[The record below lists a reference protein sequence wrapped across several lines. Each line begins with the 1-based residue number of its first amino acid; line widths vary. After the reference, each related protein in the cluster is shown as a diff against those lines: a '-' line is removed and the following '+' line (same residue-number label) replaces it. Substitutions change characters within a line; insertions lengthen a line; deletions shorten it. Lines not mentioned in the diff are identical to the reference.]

1 MIVLKNSWIANLSE
15 NFFSLPNLNLRF
27 NILIYDGLSII
38 LQTQQQSCPIADWQP
53 RKSEVLGGLD
63 LVA

>member
-38 LQTQQQSCPIADWQP
+38 LQTQQRSCPTADWQP